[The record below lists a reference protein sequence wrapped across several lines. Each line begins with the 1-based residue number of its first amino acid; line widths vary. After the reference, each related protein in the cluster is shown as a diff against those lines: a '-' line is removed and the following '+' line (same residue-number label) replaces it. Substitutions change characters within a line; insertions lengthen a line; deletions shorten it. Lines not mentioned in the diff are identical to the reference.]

1 MLRKVELLGA
11 EVVCDFL
18 KDSYLFDTEVIVPGV
33 NVAQYFVTKQ
43 GKTADQQNFH
53 ADGAIVQKDR
63 ILETL
68 AIVAKIYSIVV
79 VDYFDLK
86 SLFEQGTLRMDID
99 EDKEDQDNLLRWGGG
114 IDVLS
119 VVEPANIGFLDRAYI
134 GDGRHDNVRVYAKH
148 KMMPGG
154 KAVDISIGWPRA
166 GGAANVVQREIQI
179 ACYGYELK
187 PRAKVAASA

>member
-18 KDSYLFDTEVIVPGV
+18 KDSWIFDTNNIPAAT
-33 NVAQYFVTKQ
+33 NLMQYYQTKA
-43 GKTADQQNFH
+43 GKTDDLQNFH

-68 AIVAKIYSIVV
+68 AIVAKVYGINVI
-79 VDYFDLK
+79 DYFDTK
-86 SLFEQGTLRMDID
+86 ALFEVGTLRLDID
-99 EDKEDQDNLLRWGGG
+99 EDKEDADNLLRWAGG
-114 IDVLS
+114 IYIRSD
-119 VVEPANIGFLDRAYI
+119 VEPANIGFLDRSYM

-154 KAVDISIGWPRA
+154 KAVDVTLRWPQA
-166 GGAANVVQREIQI
+166 GGSGNALARQLQV

-187 PRAKVAASA
+187 PRAKVASAS